1 MEHAQLLSLFAK
13 VNREK
18 IRPALEKKL
27 LEVEEAI
34 DKIKQIETKITSEI
48 DERPRDGETNN
59 NR

>member
-18 IRPALEKKL
+18 IRPALEKQL

-34 DKIKQIETKITSEI
+34 EKIKGIENKLVSKI
-48 DERPRDGETNN
+48 DERPRDRETNHN
-59 NR
+59 K